1 MDNNLIYNKK
11 SLLDNINLIIDENA
25 PLISNLSNISRLI
38 FETMDGT
45 SWCGFYLVD
54 EDTDTLY
61 LGPYQGPIA
70 CTRIPFGKGVCGQ
83 SLSKMTTELVPN
95 VHEYPGHIA
104 CSDLTNSEI
113 VVPLVYNNKC
123 LGVLDLDSTKFANFS
138 KEDAALLEDAC
149 KIIVK
154 LFK

>member
-1 MDNNLIYNKK
+1 MDNDLIYNKK

-25 PLISNLSNISRLI
+25 PLISNLSNIARLI

-45 SWCGFYLVD
+45 SWCGFFLAD

-83 SLSKMTTELVPN
+83 AFNKMTTELVPN
-95 VHEYPGHIA
+95 VHEYPGQIA
-104 CSDLTNSEI
+104 CSPSRI
-113 VVPLVYNNKC
+113 RK
-123 LGVLDLDSTKFANFS
+123 S
-138 KEDAALLEDAC
+138 
-149 KIIVK
+149 
-154 LFK
+154 

>member
-38 FETMDGT
+38 FETMDGS
-45 SWCGFYLVD
+45 SWCGFYLAD
-54 EDTDTLY
+54 EDTHTLY

-83 SLSKMTTELVPN
+83 AFNKMTTLLVPN

-104 CSDLTNSEI
+104 CSDLTNSEV
-113 VVPLVYNNKC
+113 VVPIIKDSKVV
-123 LGVLDLDSTKFANFS
+123 GVIDLDSNNFNNYTN
-138 KEDAALLEDAC
+138 DDVILLEKVANL
-149 KIIVK
+149 ISTI
-154 LFK
+154 F